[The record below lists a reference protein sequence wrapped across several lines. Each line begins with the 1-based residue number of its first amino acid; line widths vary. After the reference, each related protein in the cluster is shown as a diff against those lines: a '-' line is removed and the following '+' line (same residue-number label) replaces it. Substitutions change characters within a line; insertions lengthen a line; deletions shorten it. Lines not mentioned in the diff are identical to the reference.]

1 MFNLKTPAQI
11 RTLPPHD
18 TTDLQVTEVPMTCWE
33 RQKVRRRLK
42 APDGT
47 ELILALPTGTI
58 LQPGTVL
65 DIQNGRAYRVAAAL
79 EEVLVYHPASLAE
92 AMKFAHYIGNQHRDI
107 DFTPE
112 GILVLSD
119 VGLEARLKKL
129 GFAVT
134 KEHRSY
140 SARPISEY
148 AHG

>member
-1 MFNLKTPAQI
+1 MFNLKTTPQI
-11 RTLPPHD
+11 RELPPQD
-18 TTDLQVTEVPMTCWE
+18 TTGLQMTEIPMTCWD

-42 APDGT
+42 APDGV
-47 ELILALPTGTI
+47 ELLLALPTGTV

-65 DIQNGRAYRVAAAL
+65 DIQKGRAYQVVAAL
-79 EEVLVYHPASLAE
+79 EEVLVYQPENLTE
-92 AMKFAHYIGNQHRDI
+92 AMKFAHFIGNQHRDI

-129 GFAVT
+129 GFQVFAD
-134 KEHRSY
+134 HRPY